1 MSSESSMAK
10 QSPME
15 ALMIGGTYER
25 TVQVWDHPHVISV
38 YQKSKSVWIALGDY
52 MGQRVEVKGS
62 SLTSATKHWADAARY
77 RGSGYAARQARP

>member
-1 MSSESSMAK
+1 MSRESSVAK

-15 ALMIGGTYER
+15 PFMIGEGTYER

-38 YQKSKSVWIALGDY
+38 YQKSKSVWIAVGDY

-62 SLTSATKHWADAARY
+62 SLTSATKHWTDAARH
-77 RGSGYAARQARP
+77 RGNGWR